1 MTVVVRHIYFKFKD
15 KLAVNDVIKLKGTT
29 YIVLEIGR
37 VKMQLQGCYAC
48 CALQEVNSK
57 PVSQLYDV
65 IDTPYRFAPLSAKT
79 HKTPWEAGDLIQLQ
93 GTGVAVKVLG
103 LKDFHYDFTDFIVH
117 YDLQII
123 QEYPTQVVRQILR
136 EHRHP
141 YAQSTLDH
149 KKALKNS
156 EPQIISIKITMK
168 TP

>member
-15 KLAVNDVIKLKGTT
+15 KLAVNDVIKLKGIT
-29 YIVLEIGR
+29 YIVLDIGR

-48 CALQEVNSK
+48 CALQEVHSK

-123 QEYPTQVVRQILR
+123 QEYSSEVVRQILR

-141 YAQSTLDH
+141 YAQSTLNH
-149 KKALKNS
+149 KKALKSS

>member
-1 MTVVVRHIYFKFKD
+1 MTVIVRHIYFKFKN
-15 KLAVNDVIKLKGTT
+15 KLSVNDVTKLKGVT

-37 VKMQLQGCYAC
+37 VKMQMQGCYAC
-48 CALQEVNSK
+48 CALQDVNSK
-57 PVSQLYDV
+57 PVAQLYELTN
-65 IDTPYRFAPLSAKT
+65 TPYRFAPLSTKT
-79 HKTPWEAGDLIQLQ
+79 HKTLQ
-93 GTGVAVKVLG
+93 NTGVAVKVLG

-123 QEYPTQVVRQILR
+123 QEYPSKVVRQILR

-141 YAQSTLDH
+141 NSKSTLYN

-156 EPQIISIKITMK
+156 EPKIISIKVTIK

>member
-15 KLAVNDVIKLKGTT
+15 KLAVNDVIKLKGIT
-29 YIVLEIGR
+29 YIVLDIGR

-48 CALQEVNSK
+48 CALQEVHSK
-57 PVSQLYDV
+57 PVSQLYDI

-79 HKTPWEAGDLIQLQ
+79 HKPPWEAGDLIQLQ

-103 LKDFHYDFTDFIVH
+103 LKDFHYDFTDFVVH

-123 QEYPTQVVRQILR
+123 QEYPAQVVRQILR

-149 KKALKNS
+149 KKALKSS

>member
-15 KLAVNDVIKLKGTT
+15 KLAVNDVIKLKGIT
-29 YIVLEIGR
+29 YIVLKIGR

-48 CALQEVNSK
+48 CALQEVHSK

-103 LKDFHYDFTDFIVH
+103 LKDFHYDFTDFVVH

-123 QEYPTQVVRQILR
+123 QEYPAQVVRQILR

>member
-15 KLAVNDVIKLKGTT
+15 RLAVNDVIKLKGIT

-48 CALQEVNSK
+48 CALQEVHSK
-57 PVSQLYDV
+57 PVSQLYDI
-65 IDTPYRFAPLSAKT
+65 IDTPYRFAPLSSKT

-93 GTGVAVKVLG
+93 NTGVAVKVLG
-103 LKDFHYDFTDFIVH
+103 LKDFHYDFTDFVVH

-123 QEYPTQVVRQILR
+123 QEYSPEVVRQILR

-149 KKALKNS
+149 KKAFKSS